1 MVWSGLSTGQRCT
14 ATIDRQALR
23 ELQEQMGLHQLLR
36 SLRTGLINLRS
47 RPFVECTY
55 RWTSH
60 PRYGHGGPAKW
71 SLYDHL
77 SCGTTRPA
85 TWSYWCMPRYRTTGC
100 RDWTSGR
107 RRFDTIQHVSH
118 DTSLLNHWTEQ
129 DANMHCSWRWCFYI
143 NLPPGAIVAGMLIF
157 SRIPEG
163 GVAKPKAMEVV
174 KDLHNKL
181 DLVGFAL
188 FAPSVMML
196 LLAVQWGGNE

>member
-1 MVWSGLSTGQRCT
+1 MQIIFPGDGGSRVPVDFTGQ
-14 ATIDRQALR
+14 ASNQVL
-23 ELQEQMGLHQLLR
+23 
-36 SLRTGLINLRS
+36 
-47 RPFVECTY
+47 
-55 RWTSH
+55 
-60 PRYGHGGPAKW
+60 PR
-71 SLYDHL
+71 
-77 SCGTTRPA
+77 
-85 TWSYWCMPRYRTTGC
+85 
-100 RDWTSGR
+100 
-107 RRFDTIQHVSH
+107 
-118 DTSLLNHWTEQ
+118 
-129 DANMHCSWRWCFYI
+129 CFYI